1 MVQILPLVITALVAM
16 SPVAQA
22 AGCVNGRIYCGHTL
36 QTYGKETTLLSRRRI
51 CLSSSTKML
60 PILGYEGA
68 ASLVPS
74 TLYQCGTAGSLTR
87 LRNCTR
93 ACVDGGAGKHD
104 FCAGLLDDQK

>member
-36 QTYGKETTLLSRRRI
+36 QTY
-51 CLSSSTKML
+51 
-60 PILGYEGA
+60 GYEGA